1 MQGWNEYT
9 VRYLRTDRTNPVDVN
24 NMLQDEQ
31 TPVKNDTSPAL
42 YDVRT
47 GSDGPQHPLDMSTFV
62 TAAAHDMK
70 NSISVIAALLE
81 DALREMNGTSAA
93 TTSAVAVRGVTHQA
107 LYETQRVNCHLIQ
120 IMAIYKIDQG
130 RYPFDPEEIELG
142 VFMEEAAARV
152 RPLAAI
158 KGLSV
163 EVLVDAQADEVFFD
177 RELIFSVIVQSLFNA
192 IKYTRTR
199 IRLSATQCHG
209 QLEICIEDD
218 GAGFPAFMLEH
229 GFAERS
235 TIDTRTGSTG
245 LGLYFARQ
253 VAQLHR
259 YGGHEGSTR
268 LSNGCALGGGCFVL
282 TLP

>member
-1 MQGWNEYT
+1 
-9 VRYLRTDRTNPVDVN
+9 
-24 NMLQDEQ
+24 MLQDVQ
-31 TPVKNDTSPAL
+31 SQVKNDASPILGDA
-42 YDVRT
+42 RT

-81 DALREMNGTSAA
+81 DALREMDDTREA

-120 IMAIYKIDQG
+120 IMAIYKINQG
-130 RYPFDPEEIELG
+130 NYPFEPEEIELG
-142 VFMEEAAARV
+142 EFMEEAAARV
-152 RPLAAI
+152 RPLASI
-158 KGLSV
+158 KGLNV
-163 EVLVDAQADEVFFD
+163 EVLVDAHADEIFFD
-177 RELIFSVIVQSLFNA
+177 RELVFSVIVQSLFNA

-199 IRLSATQCHG
+199 IRLSATQCNG
-209 QLEICIEDD
+209 QLDIRIEDD
-218 GAGFPAFMLEH
+218 GAGFPAFMLKL

-235 TIDTRTGSTG
+235 SIDTRTGSTG

-259 YGGHEGSTR
+259 YGGREGSTH
-268 LSNGCALGGGCFVL
+268 LANGVTLGGGCFVL

>member
-1 MQGWNEYT
+1 MHE
-9 VRYLRTDRTNPVDVN
+9 
-24 NMLQDEQ
+24 DEIP
-31 TPVKNDTSPAL
+31 PVKNNASLELGDDRL
-42 YDVRT
+42 
-47 GSDGPQHPLDMSTFV
+47 GNDGPQHPLDMSTFV

-81 DALREMNGTSAA
+81 DALREMDDTSAT
-93 TTSAVAVRGVTHQA
+93 TTSAIAVRSVTHQA

-120 IMAIYKIDQG
+120 IMAIYKINQG
-130 RYPFDPEEIELG
+130 LYPFDPEEIELCS
-142 VFMEEAAARV
+142 FMEEAAARV
-152 RPLAAI
+152 RPLASI
-158 KGLSV
+158 KGLNV
-163 EVLVDAQADEVFFD
+163 EVLIGAHTGECFFD

-199 IRLSATQCHG
+199 IRLAATQCNG
-209 QLEICIEDD
+209 QFEIRIEDD

-235 TIDTRTGSTG
+235 SIDTRTGSTG

-253 VAQLHR
+253 VAQLHS
-259 YGGHEGSTR
+259 YGGNEGSTR
-268 LSNGCALGGGCFVL
+268 LTNGGALGGGCFVL

>member
-1 MQGWNEYT
+1 
-9 VRYLRTDRTNPVDVN
+9 
-24 NMLQDEQ
+24 MLQEDHFSVRNDDL
-31 TPVKNDTSPAL
+31 PVLCDTSAE
-42 YDVRT
+42 DEKHQR
-47 GSDGPQHPLDMSTFV
+47 PLDMSTFV
-62 TAAAHDMK
+62 TAASHDMK

-81 DALREMNGTSAA
+81 DALREMDDPDASTTSAA
-93 TTSAVAVRGVTHQA
+93 SIRSVTHQA

-130 RYPFDPEEIELG
+130 LYPFEPEEIELAA
-142 VFMEEAAARV
+142 FMDEAKERV
-152 RPLAAI
+152 RPLASI

-163 EVLVDAQADEVFFD
+163 EVKVDADAGEGFFD

-192 IKYTRTR
+192 IKYTRTH
-199 IRLSATQCHG
+199 IVLSAKLCHG
-209 QLEICIEDD
+209 QIEIRVEDD
-218 GAGFPAFMLEH
+218 GAGFPAFMLEK

-235 TIDTRTGSTG
+235 SIDTRTGSTG

-259 YGGHEGSTR
+259 NRGYAGSTR
-268 LSNGCALGGGCFVL
+268 LENGGTLGGGCFVI

>member
-1 MQGWNEYT
+1 MPT
-9 VRYLRTDRTNPVDVN
+9 
-24 NMLQDEQ
+24 DEQ
-31 TPVKNDTSPAL
+31 PTVKNNASPELCVARAGN
-42 YDVRT
+42 DKTQR
-47 GSDGPQHPLDMSTFV
+47 PLDMSTFV

-81 DALREMNGTSAA
+81 DALREMDDSSVITPSAA
-93 TTSAVAVRGVTHQA
+93 AVRSVTHQA
-107 LYETQRVNCHLIQ
+107 LYETQRVNGHLIQ

-130 RYPFDPEEIELG
+130 LYPFDPEVIELG
-142 VFMEEAAARV
+142 QFLEEAAARV
-152 RPLAAI
+152 RPLASI
-158 KGLSV
+158 KGVSV
-163 EVLVDAQADEVFFD
+163 EVLVDAHAGEGFFD

-199 IRLSATQCHG
+199 IQLLATLRNE
-209 QLEICIEDD
+209 QLEIRIEDD

-229 GFAERS
+229 GFAKRS
-235 TIDTRTGSTG
+235 TINTRTGSTG

-259 YGGHEGSTR
+259 NGEYEGSTH
-268 LSNGCALGGGCFVL
+268 LTNGGILGGGCFLL